1 MILGSFKQLKRLARI
16 TLHACPMRMLCVY
29 IGLI

>member
-1 MILGSFKQLKRLARI
+1 MILRSFKQLKRLAGI
-16 TLHACPMRMLCVY
+16 TLHACLMCVICVY